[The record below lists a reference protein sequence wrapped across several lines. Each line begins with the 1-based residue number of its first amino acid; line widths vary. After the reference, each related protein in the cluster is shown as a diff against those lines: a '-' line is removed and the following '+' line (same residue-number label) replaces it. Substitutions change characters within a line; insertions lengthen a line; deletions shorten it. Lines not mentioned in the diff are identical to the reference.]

1 MLLICFYHVKQQP
14 ECLLGGDSLNSV
26 VKKGVEI
33 KEPNSWC
40 RQKIMHNATCVGSH
54 LEPQHPDGLIEEDY
68 SSSATSLVYR
78 MSPTTIWAIQTLRQ
92 NQKQ

>member
-14 ECLLGGDSLNSV
+14 ECLLGGDSLNTV

-33 KEPNSWC
+33 KKPNSWC
-40 RQKIMHNATCVGSH
+40 RQKIMHNVTCVGLH
-54 LEPQHPDGLIEEDY
+54 LEPQNSDGLIEY
-68 SSSATSLVYR
+68 SSSAASLVYR
-78 MSPTTIWAIQTLRQ
+78 MSPTTIWAIQTLHQ